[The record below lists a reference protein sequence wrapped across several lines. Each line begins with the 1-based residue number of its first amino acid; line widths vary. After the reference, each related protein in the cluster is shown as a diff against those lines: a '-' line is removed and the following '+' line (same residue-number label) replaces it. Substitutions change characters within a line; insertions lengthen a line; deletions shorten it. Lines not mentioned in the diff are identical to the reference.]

1 MSEALMSIN
10 NKLNAQ
16 SSSFIPSGMSL
27 GGLPAK
33 AGQMDDSPTGEG
45 DEPSLVYRA
54 FNVGG
59 SSAALLRT
67 VASVSLKECTPSSVN
82 CSTISVAGNK
92 PATPPPVSIRYSDI
106 ERPLSFTHVLLP
118 LADGEVL
125 NAVNGFLSA
134 AGISSEA
141 RPQHSNLYRCH
152 TVVDCAIVRFDIRL
166 VPVRDTQGVYVE
178 FKRTLG
184 AAESFSKLYK
194 QFKSSACSY
203 SGPCSPASPPSLAV
217 EQEQDD
223 VDEAEIARAVGAMA
237 LWIERDPVEALQC
250 VGQFYMARNR
260 HVVDSR
266 EILSAIC
273 RVIEGL
279 QDLSDQ
285 CSVMTSS
292 VAMACVRQFMVSAR
306 EMHSP
311 NDLSVEQVTMAAPG
325 VSRAAM
331 SSDLTARREAVGLL
345 LDLNPRFS
353 GDIRARVAQIQ
364 GFSLEDAVWSVPSSA
379 MTVA

>member
-1 MSEALMSIN
+1 M
-10 NKLNAQ
+10 
-16 SSSFIPSGMSL
+16 

-33 AGQMDDSPTGEG
+33 AGQVDDSPTGEG

-54 FNVGG
+54 FAVGG

-67 VASVSLKECTPSSVN
+67 VANVSLKERSPSSVN
-82 CSTISVAGNK
+82 CSTVCVAGNK
-92 PATPPPVSIRYSDI
+92 PSSPPPVTIRYSDI
-106 ERPLSFTHVLLP
+106 ERPLSFTNVLLP

-152 TVVDCAIVRFDIRL
+152 TVVDCAVVRFDVRL
-166 VPVRDTQGVYVE
+166 VPAREAQGVYVE

-184 AAESFSKLYK
+184 AAEAFSKLYR
-194 QFKSSACSY
+194 QFKSSAGAE
-203 SGPCSPASPPSLAV
+203 SGPASPVSPASLAV

-237 LWIERDPVEALQC
+237 LWVEHDPAEAMQC

-260 HVVDSR
+260 HVVDSP

-273 RVIEGL
+273 RVVESL

-285 CSVMTSS
+285 CSVLTSS
-292 VAMACVRQFMVSAR
+292 VAMACVRQFMISSH

-311 NDLSVEQVTMAAPG
+311 NDLSVEHLTMVAPG
-325 VSRAAM
+325 VGRAAM

-345 LDLNPRFS
+345 LDLNPRLS

-364 GFSLEDAVWSVPSSA
+364 GFSLDDAVWSVPSSA
-379 MTVA
+379 MTVV